1 MPLWEVEAGRTRWP
15 RLSTCLVTE
24 SMNTGALLK
33 IAPLI
38 PVVTISDSA
47 LAVPLANALVAGGL
61 PVIEITLRTP
71 AALGAIR
78 RIASEVPE
86 AVVGAGTVLS
96 PADLEAARSAGAR
109 FAVSPGAT
117 SQLASAAADCDL
129 PWLPGVATPSE
140 ALDLRERGFLA
151 MKFFPANT
159 HGGATFLSHIHAIL
173 PDLVFCP
180 TGGVT
185 LETMASLLKLPNVPC
200 VGSSFVASSA
210 AIAAGDWD
218 GIKERACAAAAIRG
232 GLFPR

>member
-1 MPLWEVEAGRTRWP
+1 
-15 RLSTCLVTE
+15 
-24 SMNTGALLK
+24 MNTDALLK

-38 PVVTISDSA
+38 PVVTISDAA
-47 LAVPLANALVAGGL
+47 LAAPLAKALVAGGL

-86 AVVGAGTVLS
+86 AIVGAGTVLR
-96 PADLEAARSAGAR
+96 PADFEAARAAGAR

-117 SQLASAAADCDL
+117 SLLASAAVDCGL

-140 ALDLRERGFLA
+140 AMDLRERGFLA

-159 HGGATFLSHIHAIL
+159 HGGATFLSHVHAIL

-185 LETMASLLKLPNVPC
+185 LENMAVLLKLSNVLC
-200 VGSSFVASSA
+200 VGSSFVASAA
-210 AIAAGDWD
+210 AIAAGDWE
-218 GIKERACAAAAIRG
+218 GITERARAAAAIRYD
-232 GLFPR
+232 

>member
-1 MPLWEVEAGRTRWP
+1 M
-15 RLSTCLVTE
+15 STD
-24 SMNTGALLK
+24 ALLK

-38 PVVTISDSA
+38 PVVTISDAA
-47 LAVPLANALVAGGL
+47 LAVPLAKALVAGGL

-78 RIASEVPE
+78 RIASEAPE
-86 AVVGAGTVLS
+86 AIVGAGTVLR
-96 PADLEAARSAGAR
+96 PADFEAARAAGAR

-117 SQLASAAADCDL
+117 SLLASAAADCGL

-140 ALDLRERGFLA
+140 AMDLRERGFLA

-159 HGGATFLSHIHAIL
+159 HGGATFLSHVYAIL

-185 LETMASLLKLPNVPC
+185 LENMASLLKLPNVLC
-200 VGSSFVASSA
+200 VGSSFVATAA
-210 AIAAGDWD
+210 AIAAGDWN
-218 GIKERACAAAAIRG
+218 GITERARAAAAIRG
-232 GLFPR
+232 D